1 MAPLL
6 PLDGSLI
13 GHLMAAVWSCACRWA
28 GSCLTRTAK
37 GTLTPRIFAEF
48 ASKWATRYADPTPP
62 HSPPSP
68 SLPPPPNGLQ
78 VFGLPSPLLPS
89 LPPPPHSPLPP
100 RSTHS
105 QVSDRDIENMLTV
118 MSPSLAEHHQ
128 HGKGAGGGASAAD
141 EGGGAHGG
149 AITEEAGTVAAKISF
164 ERYKMTMQS
173 SFTRTFQR
181 GQYVIAL

>member
-1 MAPLL
+1 M
-6 PLDGSLI
+6 
-13 GHLMAAVWSCACRWA
+13 
-28 GSCLTRTAK
+28 
-37 GTLTPRIFAEF
+37 
-48 ASKWATRYADPTPP
+48 
-62 HSPPSP
+62 
-68 SLPPPPNGLQ
+68 
-78 VFGLPSPLLPS
+78 
-89 LPPPPHSPLPP
+89 
-100 RSTHS
+100 
-105 QVSDRDIENMLTV
+105 SDRDIENMLTV

>member
-1 MAPLL
+1 MASRVL
-6 PLDGSLI
+6 LDGPPD
-13 GHLMAAVWSCACRWA
+13 GRLMALCMQVGWKLFDKDGKGHIDASDLRRV
-28 GSCLTRTAK
+28 CLEMGYK
-37 GTLTPRIFAEF
+37 VCG
-48 ASKWATRYADPTPP
+48 P
-62 HSPPSP
+62 HSP
-68 SLPPPPNGLQ
+68 SLPPPLPNGLQ

-100 RSTHS
+100 RSPHS